1 MFFLCCHDFQVVA
14 NTVLLLAVV
23 THNRRLVPSRLV
35 TRLIYLSTYWGC
47 IDAYRNS
54 FDVISDEAE
63 RLIEE

>member
-1 MFFLCCHDFQVVA
+1 MVA

-23 THNRRLVPSRLV
+23 THNKRLVPSRLV
-35 TRLIYLSTYWGC
+35 TRVIYLSTYWGT